1 MRIETCYFC
10 SSPIYPGHGI
20 VFVRNDSKVFR
31 FCRSKCRKNF
41 NLRRNPRKVRW
52 TKAFRRANGKDIRVD
67 STFEFEKTRNRPVKY
82 NRELMAKTLQAMKRV
97 SEIQQVRE
105 KRFYEKRMAL
115 AKEHQ
120 RLSKKVVIA
129 RNVEMLQRLPAATKI
144 DVTRAEQVR
153 EELKN
158 RKADILQQKQKQN
171 KNRKTNA

>member
-1 MRIETCYFC
+1 
-10 SSPIYPGHGI
+10 
-20 VFVRNDSKVFR
+20 
-31 FCRSKCRKNF
+31 
-41 NLRRNPRKVRW
+41 
-52 TKAFRRANGKDIRVD
+52 
-67 STFEFEKTRNRPVKY
+67 
-82 NRELMAKTLQAMKRV
+82 MAKTLQAMKRV

-129 RNVEMLQRLPAATKI
+129 RNVEMLQRMPAATKI

-158 RKADILQQKQKQN
+158 RKAEILRQKQN
-171 KNRKTNA
+171 KKA